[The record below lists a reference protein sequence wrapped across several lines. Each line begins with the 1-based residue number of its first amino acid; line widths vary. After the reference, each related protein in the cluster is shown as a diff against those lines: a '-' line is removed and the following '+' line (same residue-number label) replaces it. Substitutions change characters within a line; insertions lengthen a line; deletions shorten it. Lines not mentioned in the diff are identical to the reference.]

1 MKIPSILGLAAGM
14 APPAFATIIPVTTI
28 APNGARSLQQAIV
41 GTNACVGMP
50 DTIIFDLPDDGVQT
64 IQLTAERLE
73 FNFYQ

>member
-14 APPAFATIIPVTTI
+14 APPAFATIIPITTT
-28 APNGARSLQQAIV
+28 APNGARSLQQAIM

-50 DTIIFDLPDDGVQT
+50 DTIIFDLPGDGVLT
-64 IQLTAERLE
+64 IQPTAERLE